1 MDIINLFSFSDSR
14 HGPSYVQDANEV
26 IQNSTYTCTD
36 EGTEIYDINGFRITQ
51 AADGLVK

>member
-1 MDIINLFSFSDSR
+1 MLLNLYTHSNSR
-14 HGPSYVQDANEV
+14 HGASYVQAANEI
-26 IQNSTYTCTD
+26 IQNSTYACTE